1 MPGCCF
7 CEDADGVALVLDTLA
22 LALDDED
29 DAGAEEAEAEAETEA
44 VDDADVA
51 DVVFGAV
58 AAFAL
63 LSNA

>member
-1 MPGCCF
+1 M
-7 CEDADGVALVLDTLA
+7 
-22 LALDDED
+22 ALDDED